1 MEQNIKDLIEVFDL
15 IVPTEYNLVV
25 SDYSLVDG
33 KIIIKQIKVL
43 DKKWEFLR
51 FAKLDVVINNLP
63 KYNVLFD
70 KLN

>member
-43 DKKWEFLR
+43 DKKWEFIR